1 VIKPE
6 QTICSWVKS
15 IGAWRIDAQAIALE
29 ETAQAEPDMFRY
41 ADVVARFSI
50 LSFTYELIK

>member
-1 VIKPE
+1 MPG
-6 QTICSWVKS
+6 QTICSWVKT
-15 IGAWRIDAQAIALE
+15 IGAWRIDAQAIAPE
-29 ETAQAEPDMFRY
+29 ETAQAEPDAFRY